1 MSAGLGSAEYGDLC
15 MTGQS
20 GMFSSHVT
28 VRSESSV
35 ASRLFFWM
43 TALSPVLVLAGVAF
57 WHVRNGQG
65 AKSLASVFMEVAPDG
80 LVLFVSLLAAVILFF
95 RIFRPAYAL
104 SQGAQVLAVQDILP
118 SENSLPELLAIQVR
132 LQSVQSDLLKSNKD
146 AFEARTALLQVQ
158 EEVESARENV
168 RTETQSFEKITDIL
182 GGALNK
188 LRAGCLDH
196 RLEEN
201 FPNRY
206 DQLRLDFNATTEDFQ
221 RILMSLNDSVSTIS
235 SGSAEIASAADDL
248 ARRTEQQ
255 VSRLEE
261 TTLSVG
267 AVTETVKKT
276 AEAATH
282 ASTVA
287 RQTVERAQS
296 SGDVMAAATT
306 AMLDIQKS
314 SKQIGQILGLLDD
327 ITFQTNLLALNAGV
341 EAARAGEAGRGFAV
355 VATEVRALAQ
365 RSADAAKDIKNLIT
379 SSAQQIS
386 KGTALVQET
395 GGAMKTIVENVSEIS
410 LLIGEIATRAQN
422 QADNLSEISTAVS
435 QMDQN
440 TQQNAAMVE
449 EATAA
454 SHNLSA
460 EAEELVQIVRHFHL
474 CSEDVLSVQPDF
486 QHQNRVPQLPLV
498 TEAYQTSDEG
508 WEEFR

>member
-1 MSAGLGSAEYGDLC
+1 MS
-15 MTGQS
+15 
-20 GMFSSHVT
+20 FSPVT
-28 VRSESSV
+28 VRSESSL
-35 ASRLFFWM
+35 ASGPFFW
-43 TALSPVLVLAGVAF
+43 TVGLFPVLVLAGASF
-57 WHVRNGQG
+57 WHLHNVEHGS
-65 AKSLASVFMEVAPDG
+65 SLTSFLFDRWPDVLVALG
-80 LVLFVSLLAAVILFF
+80 SLCSICLLFF
-95 RIFRPAYAL
+95 KLFMPAHAL
-104 SQGAQVLAVQDILP
+104 STGARTLAVQDILP
-118 SENSLPELLAIQVR
+118 PENAIPELAAIQKR
-132 LQSVQSDLLKSNKD
+132 LQQVRVDLLGSNSD
-146 AFEARTALLQVQ
+146 AQEARAALLQAQ
-158 EEVESARENV
+158 EDAEAARNDAAIEAK
-168 RTETQSFEKITDIL
+168 SFEGMIDKL
-182 GGALNK
+182 GEGLNC

-196 RLEEN
+196 RLEAA
-201 FPNRY
+201 FPSHY
-206 DQLRLDFNATTEDFQ
+206 EQLRLDFNATAADLQ
-221 RILMSLNDSVSTIS
+221 KILMSLNDSVGTIS

-287 RQTVERAQS
+287 RQTVERAET
-296 SGDVMAAATT
+296 SGDVMAAATA

-341 EAARAGEAGRGFAV
+341 EAARAGEAGKGFAV
-355 VATEVRALAQ
+355 VAAEVRALAQ
-365 RSADAAKDIKNLIT
+365 RSADAAKDIKGLIK
-379 SSAQQIS
+379 SSTQQIS
-386 KGTALVQET
+386 KGTSLVQET
-395 GGAMKTIVENVSEIS
+395 GNAMKTIVDNVGEIS
-410 LLIGEIATRAQN
+410 LLIGEIATAAQS
-422 QADNLSEISTAVS
+422 QANNLSEISIAVS

-460 EAEELVQIVRHFHL
+460 EAAELVQIVRHFHL
-474 CSEDVLSVQPDF
+474 CENDKPISEIELHLPDK
-486 QHQNRVPQLPLV
+486 VDPLL
-498 TEAYQTSDEG
+498 TENFQTSDEG

>member
-1 MSAGLGSAEYGDLC
+1 MS
-15 MTGQS
+15 
-20 GMFSSHVT
+20 
-28 VRSESSV
+28 VRSESSI
-35 ASRLFFWM
+35 ASSFFFW
-43 TALSPVLVLAGVAF
+43 TTVLFPVVVLTGVTF
-57 WHVRNGQG
+57 WRVWSVPGTG
-65 AKSLASVFMEVAPDG
+65 SSMPVFMGVAPDG
-80 LVLFVSLLAAVILFF
+80 LVLLLSLLAAIILFF
-95 RIFRPAYAL
+95 RIVRPAYAL
-104 SQGAQVLAVQDILP
+104 SKGSHVLAVQDILS
-118 SENSLPELLAIQVR
+118 SENSVPELVAIQAR
-132 LQSVQSDLLKSNKD
+132 LQRVQSDLLKSNKD
-146 AFEARTALLQVQ
+146 AFEARTALLRAQ
-158 EEVESARENV
+158 ENAESAQAETQVES
-168 RTETQSFEKITDIL
+168 QSFEKMTEVL
-182 GGALNK
+182 GVALSK

-196 RLEEN
+196 RLEDA
-201 FPNRY
+201 FPERY
-206 DQLRLDFNATTEDFQ
+206 ERLRLDFNATAEDLQ
-221 RILMSLNDSVSTIS
+221 KILMSLNDSVGTIS

-287 RQTVERAQS
+287 QQTVERAQS
-296 SGDVMAAATT
+296 SGDVMAAATA
-306 AMLDIQKS
+306 AMLDIQNS

-365 RSADAAKDIKNLIT
+365 RSADAAKDIKSLI
-379 SSAQQIS
+379 SSSIQQIS
-386 KGTALVQET
+386 QGTALVQET
-395 GGAMKTIVENVSEIS
+395 GGAMKTIVENVGEIS
-410 LLIGEIATRAQN
+410 LLIGEIATTAQD
-422 QADNLSEISTAVS
+422 QANNLSEISTAVS

-474 CSEDVLSVQPDF
+474 CSEDVSPVSSEVQRRDVSPSM
-486 QHQNRVPQLPLV
+486 PLV
-498 TEAYQTSDEG
+498 TERYQTSDEG